1 MGGRAPAPDTAP
13 SADGMAPSA
22 DGTVFLVVPVD
33 DTVFL
38 VVPVDDTVFLVVPV
52 PDSDDTKR
60 DLDFSL

>member
-13 SADGMAPSA
+13 SVDGMAPSA
-22 DGTVFLVVPVD
+22 DGMAPSVD
-33 DTVFL
+33 GTVFL